1 MFHMVFFSGGSGY
14 LKSQTEH
21 PGLLKMKTTGRKKKK
36 NPKQKKHEIKPQS
49 KTKQS
54 DECTVTQ
61 MTVGATHPSPLPQNI
76 CSLKL

>member
-36 NPKQKKHEIKPQS
+36 TQNKKNMKLNHNPR
-49 KTKQS
+49 
-54 DECTVTQ
+54 
-61 MTVGATHPSPLPQNI
+61 QNN
-76 CSLKL
+76 LTNVQ